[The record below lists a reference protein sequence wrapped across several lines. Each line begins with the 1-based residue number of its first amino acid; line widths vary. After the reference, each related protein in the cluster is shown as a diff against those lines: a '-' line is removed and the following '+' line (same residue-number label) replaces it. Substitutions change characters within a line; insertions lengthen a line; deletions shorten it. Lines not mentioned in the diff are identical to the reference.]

1 MIVWSQSMAR
11 GLIGTVRSEP
21 DSRLTR
27 VSFPAIAVRN
37 SRLVRGRGSRKAH
50 AMRFACRMLNLL
62 KLAAVVAAAAFPL
75 GAAEAGADRLSLAVE
90 ALTRLE
96 GVDLN
101 ANAALKG
108 RVLQVLDKTRGTPGF
123 VKLVQHFKLPDQNA
137 GLLEVAVAQPSGES
151 GVEAMRLV
159 VANGGA
165 ALVRQSLEGTN
176 APAATRT
183 AEALGN
189 TGDKQAVGLLL
200 PVLSDSARD
209 VALRKQAVRSLA
221 RTSEGAG
228 ELLKLAKEEKLA
240 DDLKFTA
247 SAELNAVRWPE
258 IKAGAAKI
266 FPPAQGQNS
275 APLPPLSELV
285 KMKGDPANG
294 ARIFTNASPGC
305 ANCHVVN
312 GRGVELGPNLSEI
325 GTKLG
330 KDALIESIL
339 EPSSGVS
346 FGYEAWNFTLKNGDE
361 VYGLIA
367 SETADEVAV
376 KSIGGI
382 ITRLKKSDLESRQQ
396 SKLSIMPA
404 GLQAAM
410 TPQELVDLVEYLAD
424 LKKAGAAT
432 LP

>member
-1 MIVWSQSMAR
+1 
-11 GLIGTVRSEP
+11 
-21 DSRLTR
+21 
-27 VSFPAIAVRN
+27 
-37 SRLVRGRGSRKAH
+37 
-50 AMRFACRMLNLL
+50 MLNLL
-62 KLAAVVAAAAFPL
+62 ALASVLAAPAFRL
-75 GAAEAGADRLSLAVE
+75 GAAEAGADRIALAVD

-96 GVDLN
+96 GIDLN
-101 ANAALKG
+101 ANAALKE
-108 RVLQVLDKTRGTPGF
+108 RVLQVLDKTRGTPSF

-151 GVEAMRLV
+151 GVEAMRLILASDGV
-159 VANGGA
+159 
-165 ALVRQSLEGTN
+165 ALVRRTLDGTN
-176 APAATRT
+176 TPAATRT

-189 TGDKQAVGLLL
+189 TGDKQATQLLL
-200 PVLSDSARD
+200 PVLSDATRD
-209 VALRKQAVRSLA
+209 IALRKQAVRSLA

-247 SAELNAVRWPE
+247 STELNAVRWPE
-258 IKAGAAKI
+258 IKAEAAKI
-266 FPPAQGQNS
+266 LPPAQGQNA

-285 KMKGDPANG
+285 RMKGDPANG

-305 ANCHVVN
+305 ANCHVVH

-330 KDALIESIL
+330 KDALFESIL

-361 VYGLIA
+361 VYGLVA
-367 SETADEVAV
+367 SETANEVTV
-376 KSIGGI
+376 KNIGGI
-382 ITRLKKSDLESRQQ
+382 ITRLKKSDLDSRQQ

-410 TPQELVDLVEYLAD
+410 TPQELVDLVEYLAA
-424 LKKAGAAT
+424 LKTAGAA
-432 LP
+432 PSP

>member
-1 MIVWSQSMAR
+1 
-11 GLIGTVRSEP
+11 
-21 DSRLTR
+21 
-27 VSFPAIAVRN
+27 
-37 SRLVRGRGSRKAH
+37 
-50 AMRFACRMLNLL
+50 MLNLL
-62 KLAAVVAAAAFPL
+62 ALAVVLVAPVFRV
-75 GAAEAGADRLSLAVE
+75 GAAEAGADRIALAVE

-101 ANAALKG
+101 ANPAIKE
-108 RVLQVLDKTRGTPGF
+108 RVLQVLDKTRGTPNF

-137 GLLEVAVAQPSGES
+137 GLLEVAIAQPSSEG
-151 GVEAMRLV
+151 GVEAMRMIL
-159 VANGGA
+159 ANGGA
-165 ALVRQSLEGTN
+165 VLVRQSLDGTN
-176 APAATRT
+176 TPAATKT

-189 TGDKQAVGLLL
+189 TGDKQAAKLLL
-200 PVLSDSARD
+200 PVLLDSTRD
-209 VALRKQAVRSLA
+209 AALRKQAVRSLA

-228 ELLKLAKEEKLA
+228 ELLKVTREGKLA
-240 DDLKFTA
+240 EDLKFTA

-258 IKAGAAKI
+258 IKAEAAKI
-266 FPPAQGQNS
+266 LPLTHVQNS
-275 APLPPLSELV
+275 APLPPLSDLV

-305 ANCHVVN
+305 ANCHIVN
-312 GRGVELGPNLSEI
+312 GHGAELGPNLSEI

-330 KDALIESIL
+330 KDALLEAIL

-346 FGYEAWNFTLKNGDE
+346 FGYEAWSFTLKSGDE

-382 ITRLKKSDLESRQQ
+382 ITRLKKSDLALRQQ

-410 TPQELVDLVEYLAD
+410 TTQELVDLVEYLAA
-424 LKKAGAAT
+424 LKKAGAV
-432 LP
+432 PSP

>member
-1 MIVWSQSMAR
+1 MRLVCR
-11 GLIGTVRSEP
+11 LLNLIGLPLVLS
-21 DSRLTR
+21 
-27 VSFPAIAVRN
+27 VSI
-37 SRLVRGRGSRKAH
+37 
-50 AMRFACRMLNLL
+50 CC
-62 KLAAVVAAAAFPL
+62 L
-75 GAAEAGADRLSLAVE
+75 GAAEADADRVALAVE

-101 ANAALKG
+101 ANPALKA
-108 RVLQVLDKTRGTPGF
+108 RILQVLEKTRGTPSF

-137 GLLEVAVAQPSGES
+137 GLLEAAMAQPASES
-151 GVEAMRLV
+151 GVEAMRLIL
-159 VANGGA
+159 ASGDA
-165 ALVRQSLEGTN
+165 ALVRQALEGTN
-176 APAATRT
+176 GLAATRT

-189 TGDKQAVGLLL
+189 TGDKQAVASLL
-200 PVLSDSARD
+200 PLLSDSTRD

-247 SAELNAVRWPE
+247 SGELNGVRWPE
-258 IKAGAAKI
+258 IKTEAAK
-266 FPPAQGQNS
+266 FLPPAQGQNS
-275 APLPPLSELV
+275 APLPPLSELL

-294 ARIFTNASPGC
+294 ARLFTNASPGC

-325 GTKLG
+325 GAKLG

-346 FGYEAWNFTLKNGDE
+346 FGYEAWNFILRNGDE
-361 VYGLIA
+361 AYGLLA

-376 KSIGGI
+376 KNIGGI
-382 ITRLKKSDLESRQQ
+382 VTRLKKTDLASRQQ

-410 TPQELVDLVEYLAD
+410 TAQELVDLIEYLAT
-424 LKKAGAAT
+424 LKKAGAA
-432 LP
+432 P